1 MMPTW
6 KRNIFVRVVIKR
18 MVEEG
23 RTAEEIL
30 AEYPA
35 LTEEEKRIILDAI
48 SQQEKTATENEL
60 GHTEEE
66 CQRILGEEENKEKE

>member
-6 KRNIFVRVVIKR
+6 KKNIFVNVIRRR
-18 MVEEG
+18 MVEES

-35 LTEEEKRIILDAI
+35 LTQEEKDEILAAL
-48 SQQEKTATENEL
+48 QV
-60 GHTEEE
+60 
-66 CQRILGEEENKEKE
+66 

>member
-1 MMPTW
+1 MMSTW

-48 SQQEKTATENEL
+48 
-60 GHTEEE
+60 
-66 CQRILGEEENKEKE
+66 

>member
-1 MMPTW
+1 MPTW
-6 KRNIFVRVVIKR
+6 KKNIFVRVVSRR

-35 LTEEEKRIILDAI
+35 LTED
-48 SQQEKTATENEL
+48 EKTE
-60 GHTEEE
+60 
-66 CQRILGEEENKEKE
+66 ILAAL